1 MYHAREHVNTRS
13 ISEHAQISGTRVR
26 QMLVNDAYIHTYPQ
40 LFCAGAVVMIN
51 VGLAQA
57 LPNNSI

>member
-1 MYHAREHVNTRS
+1 MHESQEPA
-13 ISEHAQISGTRVR
+13 RVR
-26 QMLVNDAYIHTYPQ
+26 QMLVNDAYIHIYPQ

-57 LPNNSI
+57 RPNNII